1 MRFTLHSM
9 RHILFAGVL
18 VVTGVLQAD
27 FFGGIGEWF
36 KEKIIDPIQEK
47 TGQISLGGMGISNN
61 SAYPIRVTL
70 YYEFKGLNSWVKTST
85 KELQPGDQD
94 WLSAYFNPL
103 EAEGG
108 VYFTRIKI
116 ECDCSENGTWV
127 VMMDELLQKRTGQL
141 LGISGS
147 NYCMTIYLDQN
158 NKYNYAIQAL
168 MPGKD
173 CVFEGAKMK

>member
-1 MRFTLHSM
+1 MKVALNNM
-9 RHILFAGVL
+9 RHVWFVGVL
-18 VVTGVLQAD
+18 VVTGIVQAD
-27 FFGGIGEWF
+27 FLGAVGDWF
-36 KEKIIDPIQEK
+36 KEKIIAPIQEK

-85 KELQPGDQD
+85 KELKPGDQD

-103 EAEGG
+103 EAEAG

-116 ECDCSENGTWV
+116 ECDRSENGTWV

-147 NYCMTIYLDQN
+147 NYCMTIYIDQN